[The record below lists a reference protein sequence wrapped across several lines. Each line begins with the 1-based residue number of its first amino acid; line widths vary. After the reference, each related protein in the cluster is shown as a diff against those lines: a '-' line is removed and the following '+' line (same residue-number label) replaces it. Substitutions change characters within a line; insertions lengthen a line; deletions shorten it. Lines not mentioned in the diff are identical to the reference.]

1 MEAQRQTIPTKETE
15 TAHSRRLGIKDTQ
28 RWSLP
33 AKDFLKAKSNQ
44 SQQEKRDELEIS
56 RRNFLKG
63 QEQPNDP
70 ITEKRQGCR
79 KVESSDRKTSVV
91 EPTCIRTS

>member
-1 MEAQRQTIPTKETE
+1 MEAQRRTIPMKETE

-33 AKDFLKAKSNQ
+33 AQEFLKAKSNQ
-44 SQQEKRDELEIS
+44 SQQEKRDGLEMS
-56 RRNFLKG
+56 RRNFLTG
-63 QEQPNDP
+63 QEQPDNP
-70 ITEKRQGCR
+70 ITEKRLGR
-79 KVESSDRKTSVV
+79 HIVEGSDNNTSVV